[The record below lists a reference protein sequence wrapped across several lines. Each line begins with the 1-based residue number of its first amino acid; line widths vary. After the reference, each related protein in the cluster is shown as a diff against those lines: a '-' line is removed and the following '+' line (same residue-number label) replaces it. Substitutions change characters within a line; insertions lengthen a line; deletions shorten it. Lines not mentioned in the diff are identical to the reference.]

1 MHRGMIS
8 FTEDEKLDYER
19 EWEKII
25 CMIPWEQE
33 NSDVVQV
40 QETLQ
45 MKVEYPEIYFLKIL
59 FDSMSLEVTLR
70 CMHTSVQA
78 TDPEK
83 SRWES
88 QRKCKQE
95 GTN

>member
-1 MHRGMIS
+1 
-8 FTEDEKLDYER
+8 
-19 EWEKII
+19 
-25 CMIPWEQE
+25 
-33 NSDVVQV
+33 
-40 QETLQ
+40 

-78 TDPEK
+78 TDLEK